1 MSDAF
6 YDDDNFSDEF
16 TPDRD
21 LKLGVWTQ
29 LLTYARRYPK
39 DLVLLALCAV
49 VVGIAEI
56 SFPLV
61 TRWVI
66 DDIGL
71 YGQDIDLLGYG
82 ALYGVLCV
90 ALGTAVLGFLW
101 FGGKLRSHISHDIRR
116 DGFANLQR
124 LSFAYYDER
133 PVGWLM
139 ARMTSDCER
148 LSNIMAW
155 GILDLF
161 WSFTIMLGISGAML
175 IMEPVLGLIILL
187 SLPLLAIISRYF
199 QTRILRSAREVRQ
212 TNSRI
217 TGAYNENIMGVLT
230 SKVFVKEA
238 DNLNKFG
245 RLTDRMHA
253 ASITNAVQAAIYLP
267 IVLTLSALA
276 TGIALVVGGIES
288 AWGLIS
294 TGTLIAFLTYTRHF
308 FEPIEQLAHWFAE
321 MQMAQASAERVI
333 SLIQAEPDIQD
344 SQAVL
349 DRLAQPTTSGAE
361 PDAFNQ
367 PIERITFEGVGFRY
381 NTGKPVLHNI
391 DLAIQRGQS
400 VAVVGATGGGKTTLI
415 SLLARFYE
423 PTAGRILINDVDY
436 RDWSLQALQSN
447 LGVVLQSSHLFAGT
461 IADNIRYGDLSAGQ
475 DQILVA
481 AKQAGAHDVIIAMPL
496 GYETVIG
503 EGGSSLS
510 AGQKQLI
517 SFARALL
524 ADPQILI
531 MDEATSSVDTLTEA
545 RIEQGLRALL
555 KDRISVIIA
564 HRLSTIRH
572 ANQIVVIDDG
582 RIIEQGNH
590 DELITRR
597 GRYYHLFQQQS
608 LSNLWQQAEPINVEQ
623 PDGI

>member
-1 MSDAF
+1 MTDAF
-6 YDDDNFSDEF
+6 YDDDNFKDEF
-16 TPDRD
+16 SADQD
-21 LKLGVWTQ
+21 IALGVWSE
-29 LLTYARRYPK
+29 LLSFALRYPL
-39 DLVLLALCAV
+39 DLVMLAICAI
-49 VVGIAEI
+49 VVGIAEL

-66 DDIGL
+66 DDIAVLGAE
-71 YGQDIDLLGYG
+71 IELLPY
-82 ALYGVLCV
+82 ALFYAGLCV
-90 ALGTAVLGFLW
+90 ALGIGVLGFLW
-101 FGGKLRSHISHDIRR
+101 FGGKLRSHVSHDIRAA
-116 DGFANLQR
+116 GFFNLQQ

-161 WSFTIMLGISGAML
+161 WSFTIMLGIAGAML
-175 IMEPVLGLIILL
+175 YMEPKLGFIILL
-187 SLPLLAIISRYF
+187 SLPCLAWISRYF
-199 QTRILRSAREVRQ
+199 QNRILTSARAVRQ

-238 DNLNKFG
+238 DNLQKFG
-245 RLTDRMHA
+245 RLTDRMHQ

-267 IVLTLSALA
+267 LVLTLSALT
-276 TGIALVVGGIES
+276 TGIALVVGGIEA

-321 MQMAQASAERVI
+321 MQMAQASAERVV
-333 SLIQAEPDIQD
+333 SLIQAEPEIKD
-344 SQAVL
+344 SDEVIA
-349 DRLAQPTTSGAE
+349 RLQTPSDPALAE
-361 PDAFNQ
+361 DGYEST
-367 PIERITFEGVGFRY
+367 IETLTLKDVGFRY
-381 NTGKPVLHNI
+381 KTGDPVLEAVNLTI
-391 DLAIQRGQS
+391 TSGES
-400 VAVVGATGGGKTTLI
+400 VAIVGATGGGKTTLA
-415 SLLARFYE
+415 SLIARFYE
-423 PTAGRILINDVDY
+423 PTSGQILINGIDY
-436 RDWSLQALQSN
+436 RERGLAFLQSN

-461 IADNIRYGDLSAGQ
+461 IFDNIRYGKLSAEREQ
-475 DQILVA
+475 VIQA
-481 AKQAGAHDVIIAMPL
+481 ARQAGAHEVIEGMSA
-496 GYETVIG
+496 GYETRIG

-531 MDEATSSVDTLTEA
+531 MDEATSSVDTITEA
-545 RIEQGLRALL
+545 RIEKGLRALL
-555 KDRISVIIA
+555 KDRLSVIIA

-572 ANQIVVIDDG
+572 ASKILVIDRG

-590 DELITRR
+590 DQLISLR
-597 GRYYHLFQQQS
+597 GRYHHLYQQQS
-608 LSNLWQQAEPINVEQ
+608 LSNLWQQPS
-623 PDGI
+623 GSLS